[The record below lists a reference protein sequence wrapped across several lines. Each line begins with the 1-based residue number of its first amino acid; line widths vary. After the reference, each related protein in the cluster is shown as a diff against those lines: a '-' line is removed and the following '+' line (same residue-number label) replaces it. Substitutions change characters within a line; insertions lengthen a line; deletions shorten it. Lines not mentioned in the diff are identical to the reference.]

1 MTISQTEIHQNLS
14 TIIWDMYKDAHGVR
28 PRHINF
34 ASYSVAELEAM
45 IESLQVEVLASIQR
59 EEEEVAADDLKI
71 AALCAD
77 QGIDRETYD
86 RWMVAEGMDW

>member
-1 MTISQTEIHQNLS
+1 
-14 TIIWDMYKDAHGVR
+14 
-28 PRHINF
+28 
-34 ASYSVAELEAM
+34 M